1 MHPRLVKVS
10 KARLRGLWRLAM
22 GLSLILLL
30 ATADSVVAQ
39 QTGTVTG
46 AVTNA
51 TTGRGIPSAQI
62 SLVGTDLGGLS
73 TASGRYLLLN
83 IPVGTYTVRAEIIG
97 YQTQEMQ
104 VTVGA
109 GTAATADFAL
119 SEEAISM
126 DELVVTGT
134 AGASRRREIGNSVA
148 TVNMRQ
154 LSEVKAATNVSDLL
168 QGQVAGLQQFT
179 TEGAPGAGTR
189 LRLRG
194 NNSLTQG
201 NSPLIYV
208 DGVRLVNSLPND
220 RGSQQMTS
228 ALNLLN
234 PNDIERIEVIRGAAA
249 TTLYGTE
256 ANSGVIQ
263 IFTKRGT
270 AGRAVWNLG
279 TQFGG
284 TKLTSNNLG
293 PVIGPHETWQGIKP
307 WVNTG
312 LQYKFDGS
320 VRGSASGITYYL
332 SGEYGYEGGV
342 FSDQPNGNDSK
353 LASFRTNVSF
363 QPLNTLN
370 LAATASYSHRFTNWV
385 QSGDNRY
392 GAILNF
398 LRSPKNYVS
407 GDDALVF
414 NQRTTS
420 IDDHFVGG
428 ITATYN
434 PISSL
439 TNRFTLGFDWRDAT
453 NDWVIPRDHVIR
465 PDGWRQ
471 LTRWRRTTITVDYVG
486 TWQRSFMD
494 DFSSQF
500 SFGGQLFNDYMH
512 NDYGETQSFAGP
524 GLDQTLSSGALPDAS
539 ENLEKS
545 VNAGFFFQEMVGWR
559 DQLFLTAG
567 LRVDGN
573 SSFGNDYGLQAYPK
587 VSASYL
593 LSDTGILPE
602 TFDVFKLRAAV
613 GEAGRAPGVFDAERT
628 WSATTGNEDK
638 AGVTPSNLGNA
649 DLGPERTREIEAGF
663 EGSAFEDRVSFDFTW
678 YDATTRDALVDVQ
691 YPPSQGFPNA
701 QLSNIGEIQNRGF
714 EVTVGV
720 TPLRSPNLSI
730 DLTAQYSH
738 NKSEAKNL
746 GGNQLQIG
754 SASWRQ
760 WAIEGYPVPGYWA
773 PKVSNPTA
781 IADPE
786 YEDFGYYGPSYPVD
800 NTSFSASINFLRD
813 FTVYA
818 LGEGAYGHYHM
829 AAVGRQGAIRGL
841 WPSCDVANPAEQ
853 NALWRSKCE
862 EYEWASW
869 IIPADYFKLRTVSLT
884 YRIPEG
890 VFPGVSQ
897 STFTLA
903 GQNLWK
909 STDYEGLDPELSRG
923 DVSLAVREYY
933 HIPQGTTLT
942 ASLRVVF

>member
-1 MHPRLVKVS
+1 MNRTPVQVPKGMGRC
-10 KARLRGLWRLAM
+10 LWRIAM
-22 GLSLILLL
+22 GFSLILLL
-30 ATADSVVAQ
+30 STTDVLMAQ

-46 AVTNA
+46 EVTNSA
-51 TTGRGIPSAQI
+51 TGRGIPSAQI

-73 TASGRYLLLN
+73 QANGRFLLLN

-97 YQTQEMQ
+97 YQAQELQ

-109 GTAATADFAL
+109 GAAATANFTL
-119 SEEAISM
+119 SVQAISM

-148 TVNMRQ
+148 TVNIRE
-154 LSEVKAATNVSDLL
+154 LSEVKAANNVTDLL

-189 LRLRG
+189 ILLRG

-208 DGVRLVNSLPND
+208 DGVRLVNSLPTD
-220 RGSQQMTS
+220 EGSQQMTS

-234 PNDIERIEVIRGAAA
+234 PSDIDRIEVIRGAAA

-270 AGRAVWNLG
+270 AGPAVWNFG

-293 PVIGPHETWQGIKP
+293 SVIGNHETWQGIKP

-312 LQYKFDGS
+312 LQYKLDGS
-320 VRGSASGITYYL
+320 VRGSTGGVSYFL
-332 SGEYGYEGGV
+332 SGEYGYEGGI
-342 FSDQPNGNDSK
+342 FSEQENGNDSK
-353 LASFRTNVSF
+353 LSSFRTNVSF
-363 QPLNTLN
+363 QPLPTLN
-370 LAATASYSHRFTNWV
+370 IAATSAYSHRFTNWV

-398 LRSPKNYVS
+398 LRSPLNYVS
-407 GDDALVF
+407 GDDQLIF

-420 IDDHFVGG
+420 LDDHFVGG

-439 TNRFTLGFDWRDAT
+439 TNRFTFGLDWRDAT

-465 PDGWRQ
+465 PDGWRT
-471 LTRWRRTTITVDYVG
+471 LNRWRRTTITADYVG
-486 TWQRSFMD
+486 TWQTSLMEQL
-494 DFSSQF
+494 SSQL
-500 SFGGQLFNDYMH
+500 SFGGQIFSDYSH
-512 NDYGETQSFAGP
+512 TQFGETEVFAGP
-524 GLDQTLSSGALPDAS
+524 GLEQTLNSGALPDAGES
-539 ENLEKS
+539 FEKS
-545 VNAGFFFQEMVGWR
+545 VNAGFFLQEMMGWK
-559 DQLFLTAG
+559 DQLFVTAG

-573 SSFGNDYGLQAYPK
+573 SSFGEDYGLQAYPK
-587 VSASYL
+587 IAVSYV
-593 LSDTGILPE
+593 LSDLGLLPE
-602 TFDVFKLRAAV
+602 AIDVLKLRGAI

-649 DLGPERTREIEAGF
+649 DLGPERTREIELGF
-663 EGSAFEDRVSFDFTW
+663 EGSAFDDRMSFDFTW
-678 YDATTRDALVDVQ
+678 YDATTRDALVEVQ
-691 YPPSQGFPNA
+691 YPPSQGLPNA
-701 QLSNIGEIQNRGF
+701 QLTNIGEIQNTGF
-714 EVTVGV
+714 EVSLGV
-720 TPLRSPNLSI
+720 TPVRSPGLTL

-738 NKSEAKNL
+738 NKSEANNL
-746 GGNQLQIG
+746 GGNDLQIG

-760 WAIEGYPVPGYWA
+760 WAIEGYPVPGYWDL
-773 PKVSNPTA
+773 KVNNPNE
-781 IADPE
+781 IADPT
-786 YEDFGYYGPSYPVD
+786 YDDFAYYGPSYPTD
-800 NTSFSASINFLRD
+800 NLSLSTSINFLGR
-813 FTVYA
+813 FTLYA
-818 LGEGAYGHYHM
+818 LGEGAFGHYHM
-829 AAVGRQGAIRGL
+829 AAVARQGAIRGL
-841 WPSCDVANPAEQ
+841 WPSCDVADPSAQ
-853 NALWRSKCE
+853 TALWRSQCE
-862 EYEWASW
+862 EYEWAAW
-869 IIPADYFKLRTVSLT
+869 IIPADFVKLRTVSLT
-884 YRIPEG
+884 YQIPEG
-890 VFPGVSQ
+890 LFPGVSQ
-897 STFTLA
+897 SNFTLA
-903 GQNLWK
+903 AQNLWK
-909 STDYEGLDPELSRG
+909 STDYEGLDPELTRG
-923 DVSLAVREYY
+923 DVALAVREYY